1 MTDRKEYLRNWRIAN
16 REKLREYG
24 RARYRAKRSEWFTP
38 EAIAAR
44 AAYAK
49 AHPEQA
55 VKQIQ
60 RSNKR
65 HPEHFK
71 ARYTLTNALR
81 AGKLVKPD
89 ACSKCGKV
97 GRIHGHHLDYAKPLD
112 VIWLCRPCHVEEHA
126 R

>member
-1 MTDRKEYLRNWRIAN
+1 MTTRSEYQRAWYLAN
-16 REKLREYG
+16 REKQREQRKVY
-24 RARYRAKRSEWFTP
+24 YRANREKWFTP

-65 HPEHFK
+65 HPEHFR
-71 ARYTLTNALR
+71 ARYAFTNALR
-81 AGKLVKPD
+81 AGKLTKPD
-89 ACSKCGKV
+89 ACSKCGKA
-97 GRIHGHHLDYAKPLD
+97 GRIHGHHPDYSKPLE
-112 VIWLCRPCHVEEHA
+112 VVWLCHSCHIGEHH